1 VTETQGAESLVLVRD
16 VRGSLVHVRHQKTGE
31 CFGCV
36 EVGLFE
42 LLKNLILA
50 EQMEDRK
57 RDWRNDLRA

>member
-1 VTETQGAESLVLVRD
+1 MTKKQAESLLLVRD

-42 LLKNLILA
+42 LLKSLILS
-50 EQMEDRK
+50 EQPVEEK
-57 RDWRNDLRA
+57 RP

>member
-1 VTETQGAESLVLVRD
+1 MTEKQQTEGLVLVRD
-16 VRGSLVHVRHQKTGE
+16 VRGSLVHVRDQQTGE
-31 CFGCV
+31 CLGCV

-50 EQMEDRK
+50 AQMEDRK